1 MEVKE
6 ILETY
11 SGKNII
17 RDENLNDELKK
28 LYSLALE
35 YREKNLLT
43 SEMVLTT
50 KEELEKLE
58 QRIEK
63 LKSIGLGKSRNV
75 RQLEEELESRKE
87 VNSKMAVHAERTKF
101 FAKISDRFRQQMMPG
116 FLVMGFQ
123 DFAKFLAAKG
133 YTHKALEDFEG
144 ELSENDIKIVENLV
158 IQLNIL
164 NDVVKDIINCMRTTK
179 GAGQFKDEDYKYGVL
194 ISIAEIVDH
203 KRNKVGEDILKDNS
217 LYFIGKDSFLRPEKL
232 VTVEDLLDNDLY
244 QVRFDDGYPNHN
256 IGNLFDNGL
265 PEDEMWLREKRLGI
279 TDLLIAESPNG
290 EDNIIYQTYLDG
302 VIIYHITGNELKFI
316 DYGTVR
322 VEE

>member
-144 ELSENDIKIVENLV
+144 ELSENDIKIIENLV

-179 GAGQFKDEDYKYGVL
+179 GAGQFKDEDY
-194 ISIAEIVDH
+194 
-203 KRNKVGEDILKDNS
+203 
-217 LYFIGKDSFLRPEKL
+217 
-232 VTVEDLLDNDLY
+232 LDNDLY